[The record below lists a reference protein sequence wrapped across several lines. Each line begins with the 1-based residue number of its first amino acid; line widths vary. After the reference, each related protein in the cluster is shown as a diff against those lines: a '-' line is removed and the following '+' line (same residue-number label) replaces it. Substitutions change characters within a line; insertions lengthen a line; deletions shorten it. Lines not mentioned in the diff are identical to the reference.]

1 MESATS
7 PRIATVKRLLTLFN
21 QLPNDK
27 EARHEHP
34 ALAELL
40 ALLDPAVQF
49 VAPAGQPDRSW
60 DGRAGRDALI
70 EGWDDWFSA
79 WEEQRTQLLEITE
92 RGPHVLALT
101 SDRFRGRDGIEIEM
115 KGGSIY
121 EFEDGKIVRIQ
132 TFFDPE
138 SARREFGAV

>member
-1 MESATS
+1 MSAQ
-7 PRIATVKRLLTLFN
+7 IDTVKRVLELFN
-21 QLPNDK
+21 ELPGDQ
-27 EARHEHP
+27 EARRTHP

-40 ALLDPAVQF
+40 ALLDPDVQF

-60 DGRAGRDALI
+60 DGRGGREAML

-79 WEEQRTQLLEITE
+79 WEEQRAELHEIAE

-101 SDRFRGRDGIEIEM
+101 NDRFRGRDGIEIQM

-121 EFEDGKIVRIQ
+121 TFRGGTIVRIQ
-132 TFFDPE
+132 AFFE
-138 SARREFGAV
+138 HEGARREFDAL